1 MAGQAY
7 VGTTKRSFYAAIF
20 HMLENEYSILGSRR
34 ILEMLANDL
43 QNLVDEFFPPT
54 ERIAPGWMV
63 FVGTK
68 ATGGKARVGKTAED
82 HELVSIAWPV
92 LLPEDYP
99 SLLNGVFENKKHPE
113 RKSWFQHRLIRI
125 LEYGYN
131 HPAGPV
137 LLTLSDLSC
146 MLGLETVEIS
156 QILKDAREN
165 TKKNLPTKGYYFDQ
179 GMRPTHKMEII
190 SLYEAGLDE
199 KEIAQRTNHALNS
212 VGNYIRG
219 YERVRLMI
227 DKKIP
232 LLQISILTDLQ
243 PNVVLAYI
251 ALLKE
256 FHPDLFLEIDT

>member
-1 MAGQAY
+1 MTGQAY
-7 VGTTKRSFYAAIF
+7 VGTTKRSFYAAIY
-20 HMLENEYSILGSRR
+20 HLLENEYSILGSHR

-43 QNLVDEFFPPT
+43 QNLVETFFPST
-54 ERIAPGWMV
+54 ERIAPGWLV

-68 ATGGKARVGKTAED
+68 ATGGKAKVGKTAED

-92 LLPEDYP
+92 LLSEDFP
-99 SLLNGVFENKKHPE
+99 ALINGVLENKKHPE
-113 RKSWFQHRLIRI
+113 RKLWFQQRLIRI

-146 MLGLETVEIS
+146 MLGLKTVEIS
-156 QILKDAREN
+156 QLIKEAREN

-179 GMRPTHKMEII
+179 GMRPTHKVEII
-190 SLYEAGLDE
+190 SLYEAGYDE
-199 KEIAQRTNHALNS
+199 KEIAQRTNHALDS

-219 YERVRLMI
+219 YERVRLMV

-232 LLQISILTDLQ
+232 LPQISILTDLQ
-243 PNVVLAYI
+243 PGVVTAYM

-256 FHPDLFLEIDT
+256 FHQDLFLENDT